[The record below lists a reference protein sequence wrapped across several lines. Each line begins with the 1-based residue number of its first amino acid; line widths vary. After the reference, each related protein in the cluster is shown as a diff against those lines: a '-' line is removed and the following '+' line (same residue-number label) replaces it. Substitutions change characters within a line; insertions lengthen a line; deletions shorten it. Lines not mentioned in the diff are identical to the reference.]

1 MWRYALGIGL
11 VVLAAPGIRADD
23 TTSDPTTVQS
33 LFNTDPPQ
41 VHQSTSTPK
50 EIPRVPEQPGNAP
63 SLPSQHFA
71 VGINYTGG
79 QFRYRFA
86 QKWAAES
93 RIQFGSA
100 DSDIGTIHAFVF
112 GLRMY
117 RFFPFGKSDRIAWYV
132 AGEGDYATASSHEYS
147 YHVSGFAFGS
157 VGGLE
162 YRITR
167 RISLAADIGPYVISL
182 KEQET
187 GLSSTGLD
195 FVVNTALIFYL
206 F

>member
-1 MWRYALGIGL
+1 MWRYAIGICL
-11 VVLAAPGIRADD
+11 IMLAASRVRADD
-23 TTSDPTTVQS
+23 STSDPTAVQS

-41 VHQSTSTPK
+41 IQQSTDTKK
-50 EIPRVPEQPGNAP
+50 EVPRVPEQPGNAP

-71 VGINYTGG
+71 VGVNYTGG

-93 RIQFGSA
+93 RMQIGSA
-100 DSDIGTIHAFVF
+100 DSDIGTIRAFVF
-112 GLRMY
+112 GLRAY
-117 RFFPFGKSDRIAWYV
+117 RFFPFGKSDRIAWYL
-132 AGEGDYATASSHEYS
+132 AGEGDYARASSHEYN
-147 YHVSGFAFGS
+147 YQVSGLAFGS

-162 YRITR
+162 YRLTR

-182 KEQET
+182 KEQQT
-187 GLSSTGLD
+187 GISSTGLD